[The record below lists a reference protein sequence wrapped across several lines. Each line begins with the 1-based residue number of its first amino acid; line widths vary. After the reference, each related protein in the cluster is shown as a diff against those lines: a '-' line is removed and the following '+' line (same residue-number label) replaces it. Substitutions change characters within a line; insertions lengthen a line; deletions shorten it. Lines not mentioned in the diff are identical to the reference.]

1 MDALTPTADL
11 LEARYREI
19 AETRM
24 QGIPILNGALAVK
37 ALGMRVWGDHM
48 LCVLLTPWFMNVV
61 LLAREDETENRPAGS
76 KQTFAFPAGS
86 FEFILG
92 REEGIGPHWMCSL
105 FSPVLE
111 FADQETAEAAALAA
125 IDELF
130 SDGEEPD
137 EAEREMDM
145 IWRGGLP
152 VVPLEAVEE
161 EGGDIDEELVDAG
174 EQALDRRAFLTGNRK
189 QTDVA

>member
-24 QGIPILNGALAVK
+24 QGIPILNGALALK

-111 FADQETAEAAALAA
+111 FADQETAETTALAA
-125 IDELF
+125 IGELF
-130 SDGEEPD
+130 ADGEAQG

-145 IWRGGLP
+145 IWRGELP
-152 VVPLEAVEE
+152 EAPVAGMEE
-161 EGGDIDEELVDAG
+161 AGGDAKETADTEEP
-174 EQALDRRAFLTGNRK
+174 ALDRRAFLTGSRK
-189 QTDVA
+189 KADAA

>member
-130 SDGEEPD
+130 SDARLSPD
-137 EAEREMDM
+137 TARAVASLVGAAGVIDLMATVCFYSTLGYLLNTAETPLDED
-145 IWRGGLP
+145 IAAELADNPLP
-152 VVPLEAVEE
+152 
-161 EGGDIDEELVDAG
+161 
-174 EQALDRRAFLTGNRK
+174 
-189 QTDVA
+189 